1 MKPDALNTVLTDC
14 AYCPTM
20 IEVETGER
28 GIEQAVAK
36 GWEVGADGLVCP
48 ACSRDRAEAVED
60 YW

>member
-1 MKPDALNTVLTDC
+1 MPDAPDTVLTDC

-28 GIEQAVAK
+28 GIEQAIAA
-36 GWEVGADGLVCP
+36 GWEIQADGDIACP